1 MANMVREELLEKL
14 QAFDSGKENA
24 NLEGLVDSLM
34 QNIGDDAVE
43 TNQKILDEIGSV
55 ASYIHDTKRQLAS
68 LRPDEIKSD
77 YLPTAADE
85 LDAIVGATEQAT
97 HNILSAM
104 EQLEELADTLE
115 EATVSEKINGAVT
128 QVYEAC
134 SFQDIT
140 GQRISRVVNALQH
153 VEQKVDKL
161 LQAFG
166 DEPVKGV
173 GGDPEKPTSKRAD
186 GVNRPDEDLCNGPQM
201 EGKGVSQD
209 DIDALLGFD

>member
-14 QAFDSGKENA
+14 QAFDSNKENA

-34 QNIGDDAVE
+34 QNIGDDAAVE
-43 TNQKILDEIGSV
+43 TNHKILSEIGSV

-68 LRPDEIKSD
+68 LRPDQIKSD

-104 EQLEELADTLE
+104 EQLEELAETLDDPL
-115 EATVSEKINGAVT
+115 VNEKINGAVT

-166 DEPVKGV
+166 DV
-173 GGDPEKPTSKRAD
+173 PTEDAADNKSTPKRAD
-186 GVNRPDEDLCNGPQM
+186 GVNRPDEDLCNGPQL
-201 EGKGVSQD
+201 EGEGVSQD
-209 DIDALLGFD
+209 DIDALMGFD

>member
-1 MANMVREELLEKL
+1 MADLVREELLKKI
-14 QAFDSGKENA
+14 QAFDSNREIA
-24 NLEGLVDSLM
+24 DIEELVDSLLP
-34 QNIGDDAVE
+34 NVGDGAVE
-43 TNQKILDEIGSV
+43 TNHKILTEIGSV

-104 EQLEELADTLE
+104 EQLEELAETVDDK
-115 EATVSEKINGAVT
+115 TVSEKMNDAVT

-161 LQAFG
+161 LEVFG
-166 DEPVKGV
+166 EDAASGAETTA
-173 GGDPEKPTSKRAD
+173 PTPKRAD
-186 GVNRPDEDLCNGPQM
+186 GINRPDEDLLNGPQM
-201 EGKGVSQD
+201 PGKGVSQD

>member
-1 MANMVREELLEKL
+1 MADMVREELLAKL
-14 QAFDSGKENA
+14 QAFDSNKENA

-34 QNIGDDAVE
+34 QNIGDDVVE
-43 TNQKILDEIGSV
+43 TNHKILTEIGSV

-104 EQLEELADTLE
+104 EQLEELAETLE
-115 EATVSEKINGAVT
+115 DPIVNEKINGAVT

-166 DEPVKGV
+166 DDVVSEDTTGS
-173 GGDPEKPTSKRAD
+173 KPTPKRAD

-201 EGKGVSQD
+201 DGKGVSQD
-209 DIDALLGFD
+209 DIDALMGFD

>member
-1 MANMVREELLEKL
+1 MANLVREELLNKL
-14 QAFDSGKENA
+14 QAFDSSKENA
-24 NLEGLVDSLM
+24 DLEGLVDSLM
-34 QNIGDDAVE
+34 LNIGDEAVE
-43 TNQKILDEIGSV
+43 TNHKILTEIGSV

-104 EQLEELADTLE
+104 ELLEELADTLDNSST
-115 EATVSEKINGAVT
+115 AEKINGAVT

-166 DEPVKGV
+166 DGIASDA
-173 GGDPEKPTSKRAD
+173 DPEKPTPKRAD
-186 GVNRPDEDLCNGPQM
+186 GVNRPDEDLCNGPQL
-201 EGKGVSQD
+201 EGEGVSQD